1 MPKPWK
7 INAKPADSI
16 QTNESKLFA
25 AEFGGYASE
34 IDLHGMDPQSAMHEL
49 DIFLHAAYVHGDD
62 VVKVIHG
69 RGTGKMRETVKKF
82 LRDQSIVETSRD
94 AYHMS
99 ESSGVTYV
107 VLKKK

>member
-1 MPKPWK
+1 MSKPWK
-7 INAKPADSI
+7 KNKSEDIPNTS
-16 QTNESKLFA
+16 ESKLFA

-49 DIFLHAAYVHGDD
+49 DVFLHAAYAHGDD

-69 RGTGKMRETVKKF
+69 RGTGIMREAVKKF
-82 LRDQSIVETSRD
+82 LRDQSIVETFRD
-94 AYHMS
+94 AYHMT

-107 VLKKK
+107 VMKKV